1 LKHGPIVLSTTSE
14 HDQNWD
20 NHLPRILFGY
30 RCGIWTSIRFS
41 PHMTITRWSP
51 RLKVDNFLNSLVST
65 FDEDDDIVILAEQ
78 MIEKMKL
85 ITKMHG

>member
-1 LKHGPIVLSTTSE
+1 LKHGPIVLFATFE

-30 RCGIWTSIRFS
+30 RCGIWTSIKIS
-41 PHMTITRWSP
+41 PHMTFTRWSP

-65 FDEDDDIVILAEQ
+65 FDDGIVILAEQ
-78 MIEKMKL
+78 MIENMQL

>member
-1 LKHGPIVLSTTSE
+1 
-14 HDQNWD
+14 
-20 NHLPRILFGY
+20 
-30 RCGIWTSIRFS
+30 
-41 PHMTITRWSP
+41 
-51 RLKVDNFLNSLVST
+51 VST